1 VLPLI
6 ASPTCPVT
14 STVRCPDAEICINCG
29 PWVRWHT
36 AQLPSMDRIIE
47 PSGLTVMFSGISP
60 AA

>member
-1 VLPLI
+1 LPVI

-14 STVRCPDAEICINCG
+14 STVRRPDAEIRISSG
-29 PWVRWHT
+29 AWVRWHT
-36 AQLPSMDRIIE
+36 AQLPSMDRVTE